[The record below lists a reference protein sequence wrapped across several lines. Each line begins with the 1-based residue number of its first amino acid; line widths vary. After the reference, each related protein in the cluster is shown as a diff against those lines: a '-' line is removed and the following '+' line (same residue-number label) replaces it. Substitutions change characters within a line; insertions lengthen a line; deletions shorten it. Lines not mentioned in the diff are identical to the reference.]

1 MRIISSLASILS
13 TLAACALAPAN
24 GVSVLSIGWVC
35 VALIVAPSKGR
46 MPSPEERHSA
56 TVNSGNCAELDDFMP
71 LRWIRTQ
78 LKSQDIEQIVGD
90 LFTLLS
96 AAGMVTPKEEL
107 DGGIKGYQVSA
118 SPIRFRAGDGTS
130 AYHDPLRIPRP
141 PVGGLKTNPFFVDF
155 YRGGPELLQG
165 LEARE
170 HTAQVASD
178 KREDRE
184 DAFREG
190 RLPVLYCSPTM
201 ELGVDIKELDV
212 VGLRNVPPSPAN
224 YAQRSG
230 RAGRSGQAALVFTYC
245 SAGSPHDQFFFRAP
259 ERMVAGVVTA
269 PRLDLA
275 NEDLLRSHVHAIWLS
290 ASGLDFEAIAA

>member
-1 MRIISSLASILS
+1 MTARSCKL
-13 TLAACALAPAN
+13 
-24 GVSVLSIGWVC
+24 
-35 VALIVAPSKGR
+35 
-46 MPSPEERHSA
+46 E
-56 TVNSGNCAELDDFMP
+56 
-71 LRWIRTQ
+71 
-78 LKSQDIEQIVGD
+78 DIEQIVGD
-90 LFTLLS
+90 LFTLLT

-107 DGGIKGYQVSA
+107 DSGIKGYQVSA

-141 PVGGLKTNPFFVDF
+141 PVGGLRTNPFFVDF

-212 VGLRNVPPSPAN
+212 VVFATSLRALRTTLSA
-224 YAQRSG
+224 A
-230 RAGRSGQAALVFTYC
+230 AGRV
-245 SAGSPHDQFFFRAP
+245 
-259 ERMVAGVVTA
+259 VA
-269 PRLDLA
+269 DS
-275 NEDLLRSHVHAIWLS
+275 LRSSSRTARPGARTTSTSSVHPS
-290 ASGLDFEAIAA
+290 AWSRAS